1 MCRFE
6 PSYLAVTISKDYE
19 ISAKGHGVPH
29 DKKRLDSAYCSRGQK
44 CKGSQRPRFTF
55 PRWKGISIP
64 ILAATFLVTGMQF
77 LPRKTLREAQSIYIS
92 PAASS
97 ASCVPHKR
105 FQ

>member
-1 MCRFE
+1 MSTTTDRDVAMQYAASGGKGVVFE
-6 PSYLAVTISKDYE
+6 IQMGMID
-19 ISAKGHGVPH
+19 
-29 DKKRLDSAYCSRGQK
+29 RGANI
-44 CKGSQRPRFTF
+44 G
-55 PRWKGISIP
+55 G
-64 ILAATFLVTGMQF
+64 AAALEFLVTGMQF